1 MAPPEILKGGSSG
14 NFIQHCID
22 IVDTVDIVDIVDIV
36 DVIDVF
42 VYLGADVVDVEVGV
56 GARLLVY

>member
-22 IVDTVDIVDIVDIV
+22 IVDIVDIVDIK
-36 DVIDVF
+36 DVF
-42 VYLGADVVDVEVGV
+42 VT
-56 GARLLVY
+56 LVLTS